1 MDPHARL
8 KELGIALPAPVK
20 PVANYVPFVFTGNLL
35 VIAGQISKAP
45 DGAIIAGPVPTKVS
59 VEDAIKAA
67 RFCGINIIAQINA
80 ALGGDLTRVKRIV
93 RLGVFVNCSPDFT
106 DQPKVGNGASDLM
119 VAVFGEAGRHAR
131 AAVGTNALPLG
142 AAVEA
147 DALVEV
153 K

>member
-8 KELGIALPAPVK
+8 KELGIALPKPVA

-35 VIAGQISKAP
+35 AIAGQVSKAG
-45 DGAIIAGPVPTKVS
+45 DGAMITGPVPSKVS
-59 VEDAIKAA
+59 VEDAVKAA
-67 RFCGINIIAQINA
+67 KLCGINIIAQINA
-80 ALGGDLTRVKRIV
+80 ALEGDLTRVKRIV
-93 RLGVFVNCSPDFT
+93 RLGVFVNCTPDFT

-119 VAVFGEAGRHAR
+119 VAVFGDAGRHAR

-142 AAVEA
+142 ATVEV

-153 K
+153 N